1 MKKYAFTKLLVAAC
15 CIIGICSLY
24 APPSYAAYNGIIT
37 DNFDGPSLNTRLWR
51 PCQDDQTKWVQQGG
65 ELRITL
71 AQGAAGG
78 ECVQVESKFLL
89 KGDFE
94 MTVDY
99 RLITWPAANGGR
111 LGFEGPGY
119 SGTDYTMCM
128 LKRVSH
134 GVDEQPNPGEEVFAA
149 SFKEGAA
156 WSANEMETENTPG
169 EHGTLKLTRAGNRM
183 TGSFS
188 KNDGPWT
195 EITFRDYSPSGLPEW
210 YPIALSVCGRPFTNV
225 EIAFD
230 NFQVSYDQVE
240 FISDLSPLTL
250 LLLD

>member
-1 MKKYAFTKLLVAAC
+1 M
-15 CIIGICSLY
+15 
-24 APPSYAAYNGIIT
+24 
-37 DNFDGPSLNTRLWR
+37 
-51 PCQDDQTKWVQQGG
+51 
-65 ELRITL
+65 
-71 AQGAAGG
+71 
-78 ECVQVESKFLL
+78 ESKFLL

-128 LKRVSH
+128 VKRISH
-134 GVDEQPNPGEEVFAA
+134 GADEQPNPGEEVFAA

-156 WSANEMETENTPG
+156 WSANEVVTENTPD

-188 KNDGPWT
+188 KNGGPWT
-195 EITFRDYSPSGLPEW
+195 GNHLP
-210 YPIALSVCGRPFTNV
+210 
-225 EIAFD
+225 
-230 NFQVSYDQVE
+230 
-240 FISDLSPLTL
+240 
-250 LLLD
+250 

>member
-1 MKKYAFTKLLVAAC
+1 MKQYAVTKLLVAAC

-24 APPSYAAYNGIIT
+24 APLSYAAYNGTIT
-37 DNFDGPSLNTRLWR
+37 DNFDGSSLNTRLWR
-51 PCQDDQTKWVQQGG
+51 TFQDDRTQWVQQGG
-65 ELRITL
+65 ELRITISP
-71 AQGAAGG
+71 GG
-78 ECVQVESKFLL
+78 SECVQVESKFLL

-99 RLITWPAANGGR
+99 RLITWPAANGVR

-128 LKRVSH
+128 VKRVSH
-134 GVDEQPNPGEEVFAA
+134 GAAEQPNPGEEAFAVG
-149 SFKEGAA
+149 FKEGSE
-156 WSANEMETENTPG
+156 WSAHEVLTENTPG

-188 KNDGPWT
+188 KNDGPWQ
-195 EITFRDYSPSGLPEW
+195 EITSRDYASTGLPEW
-210 YPIALSVCGRPFTNV
+210 YAMALSVCGKPSTNV

-230 NFQVSYDQVE
+230 NFQVSYDQVK
-240 FISDLSPLTL
+240 FISNPSPMNL
-250 LLLD
+250 LLLE